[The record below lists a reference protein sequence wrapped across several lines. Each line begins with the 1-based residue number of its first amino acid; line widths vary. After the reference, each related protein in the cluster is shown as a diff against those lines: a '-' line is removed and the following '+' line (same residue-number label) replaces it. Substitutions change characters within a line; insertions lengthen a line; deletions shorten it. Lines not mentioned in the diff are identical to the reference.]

1 MMAKLVAAFG
11 SSHSVML
18 TCTLAD
24 WQNGFKSYDLNG
36 KYFDKEGNPC
46 SYNDLLR
53 HAPVNAPE
61 LVTDEAIAHRFAET
75 RDAMA
80 RMKQAIAA
88 ARLDALIICGDD
100 QHELFNERRM
110 PAMAVYYGAT
120 IRNAARK
127 PLPPEQWYK
136 RAQMQRL
143 EDDKPRDYPVHN
155 GLALHMITGLMNR
168 GFDVAAMSGLGED
181 EHEGHAFSF
190 VHRRYLQD
198 NVVPIVPVFLNT
210 FYPPN
215 QPTPPRCL
223 AVGEALRELI
233 ATFPENLRIG
243 FLASGGLSHFA
254 AEEDLDRSVLDALE
268 RKDRAFLA
276 GLDPKRLQSG
286 SSEIRNWIV
295 LAAVAQDLA
304 LKWASYTPGYRTPAL
319 TGTGLAFAAWQ

>member
-1 MMAKLVAAFG
+1 MAKLVAAFG

-36 KYFDKEGNPC
+36 RYFDKAGNPC

-53 HAPVNAPE
+53 RAPTNAPD
-61 LVTDEAIAHRFAET
+61 LVTDDAIAHRFTET
-75 RDAMA
+75 QDAMA
-80 RMKQAIAA
+80 RMKDAIAG

-100 QHELFNERRM
+100 QHELFDERRM
-110 PAMAVYYGAT
+110 PAMAIYYGAT

-136 RAQMQRL
+136 RAQMRRL
-143 EDDKPRDYPVHN
+143 EDDEPRDYPVH
-155 GLALHMITGLMNR
+155 GTLALHLIAGLMER

-198 NVVPIVPVFLNT
+198 GVVPIVPVFVNT

-215 QPTPPRCL
+215 QPTPARCL
-223 AVGEALRELI
+223 AVGEAIRGLI
-233 ATFPENLRIG
+233 ADFPDDLRIG

-254 AEEDLDRSVLDALE
+254 AEEDLDHSVLDAL
-268 RKDRAFLA
+268 RNNDRDFLA
-276 GLDPKRLQSG
+276 NLDPKRLQSG

-295 LAAVAQDLA
+295 LAAVAQDLG
-304 LKWASYTPGYRTPAL
+304 LSWVSYTPGYRTPAL
-319 TGTGLAFAAWQ
+319 TGTGLAFATWQ